1 MWVKLQMF
9 LDFDGII
16 LKTITENFSFLKL
29 AYKSVILGIFLA
41 SVTLRF
47 LNDTSKAFI
56 DKTDS
61 ANILK
66 REDFWRKTM
75 KNIAPYELNIEVSV
89 YDQL

>member
-41 SVTLRF
+41 SVTVRF
-47 LNDTSKAFI
+47 LNDTSKTFI

-89 YDQL
+89 